1 VDLTATGTH
10 KPLPGMLKTNFA
22 LLIMVGGAVARRG
35 GGGDGGAASRG
46 VTTGSVTALNAD
58 AWLASALPGFCGL
71 TEEGSEG
78 TCHLGERG
86 SFGGTRLNLLLR
98 SANGTQAALACLQR
112 CARCKRCRFV
122 SLNRGRHPDCSW
134 YSSCDLKR
142 LERRPAGFLSG
153 AAPWQIA
160 GLATNTAPSWLS
172 QCPRNAATCSR
183 RALPEKIP
191 AAGGCSTDDLA
202 AFQRSYAIAIHQA
215 RLRQWATCNAEANRS
230 LGATILG
237 TSQADVT
244 DFARY
249 KDGQLLANLPLDA
262 RLLDRHSAH
271 DAPCLTPACLT
282 RQLAGRWLVFFGDST
297 TRMHQ
302 SALVALVATRC
313 NARVRDF
320 LPMLRGRGVASGAQK
335 GQCDSDSWVTFPQDQ
350 DEAEVGSPEVG
361 SPRPGWKRALLVS
374 NRFLRGLDHHKLR
387 LNVLEPHRR
396 LFYSNWKERS
406 AERPTHLLLE
416 ADPPEAV
423 THRRLKRWQPDA
435 IIFHS
440 CAWDL
445 PRMNRSRLFY
455 PHEGPERNCSAAW
468 PASILERVVRS
479 AHETGP
485 PTLLARTLG
494 ASCKRR
500 GEDLTD
506 EQIYEGY
513 AQGLESAL
521 RFLLAHAGATTTVF
535 VRNCHAG
542 SGGANAA
549 DRANHGPSEE
559 TQHQSI
565 MRMNQIIVRVAQQLC
580 VPVLDVHALDKAAGF
595 YFQEGEPSDVHVPPI
610 GALQAAFATLLAIQQ
625 LLAKTDKEPC
635 SAR

>member
-1 VDLTATGTH
+1 MRHAMRAPGVEITA
-10 KPLPGMLKTNFA
+10 LKE
-22 LLIMVGGAVARRG
+22 
-35 GGGDGGAASRG
+35 
-46 VTTGSVTALNAD
+46 LNAD

-98 SANGTQAALACLQR
+98 SGNSTQAALACLQR

-122 SLNRGRHPDCSW
+122 SLKAGGRPDCSW

-142 LERRPAGFLSG
+142 LETRPAGFLSG
-153 AAPWQIA
+153 AAPWQTA
-160 GLATNTAPSWLS
+160 ELATNPAPSWLS

-183 RALPEKIP
+183 RALPKQIP
-191 AAGGCSTDDLA
+191 AAGGCSMDDLA
-202 AFQRSYAIAIHQA
+202 AFQRGYAVAIHQV
-215 RLRQWATCNAEANRS
+215 RLRQWVTCNAEASRS
-230 LGATILG
+230 LGGTILG
-237 TSQADVT
+237 TQVDVKH
-244 DFARY
+244 FARF

-271 DAPCLTPACLT
+271 GAPCLTPACLT

-313 NARVRDF
+313 NASVRRF
-320 LPMLRGRGVASGAQK
+320 GPMLRGRGVASGVLGATTHP
-335 GQCDSDSWVTFPQDQ
+335 GQCDFDSWVTFPRDHN
-350 DEAEVGSPEVG
+350 EAEVGSPEVG
-361 SPRPGWKRALLVS
+361 SPRPRLLVS
-374 NRFLRGLDHHKLR
+374 NHFLRGLDHHKLR

-396 LFYSNWKERS
+396 LFYPDWLERS

-423 THRRLKRWQPDA
+423 TRKRLKRRQPDA

-445 PRMNRSRLFY
+445 PRINRSDYYY
-455 PHEGPERNCSAAW
+455 PYEGPERNCSAAV
-468 PASILERVVRS
+468 PASTLARVVGSDDGTDPR
-479 AHETGP
+479 
-485 PTLLARTLG
+485 TLLARTLG

-500 GEDLTD
+500 GGDLTD

-513 AQGLESAL
+513 AQGLEEAL
-521 RFLLAHAGATTTVF
+521 RFLRAHAGATTTVI

-542 SGGANAA
+542 SGGANVA
-549 DRANHGPSEE
+549 DRAKDGPSQE

-565 MRMNQIIVRVAQQLC
+565 MRMNRIIARVAQQLC

-595 YFQEGEPSDVHVPPI
+595 YFQEGAQPDIHVPPI
-610 GALQAAFATLLAIQQ
+610 GALQAAFAALLTIQQ
-625 LLAKTDKEPC
+625 LLAKTDDIDKEPC
-635 SAR
+635 STR

>member
-1 VDLTATGTH
+1 
-10 KPLPGMLKTNFA
+10 ML
-22 LLIMVGGAVARRG
+22 AVA
-35 GGGDGGAASRG
+35 ASMPAP
-46 VTTGSVTALNAD
+46 VKVTALSAD

-78 TCHLGERG
+78 TCNLGERG
-86 SFGGTRLNLLLR
+86 SFGGTRLNLLLGSR
-98 SANGTQAALACLQR
+98 NRTQAAVACLQR
-112 CARCKRCRFV
+112 CARCKRCQFV
-122 SLNRGRHPDCSW
+122 SLKAGRKPDCSW

-142 LERRPAGFLSG
+142 LERSPAGFLSS
-153 AAPWQIA
+153 AAPWQTA
-160 GLATNTAPSWLS
+160 ELATSTAPSWLS

-183 RALPEKIP
+183 QAVGGVETLAPSEDDVLPKQIP
-191 AAGGCSTDDLA
+191 SGGCSADDLVA
-202 AFQRSYAIAIHQA
+202 RTTFQRSYAVAIHQA
-215 RLRQWATCNAEANRS
+215 RLRQWAACNAEASRS
-230 LGATILG
+230 LGGGTILG
-237 TSQADVT
+237 TQVDVK

-271 DAPCLTPACLT
+271 NAPCLTPACLT

-313 NARVRDF
+313 NASVRRF
-320 LPMLRGRGVASGAQK
+320 GPMLRGRGVAGGVLGANEHP
-335 GQCDSDSWVTFPQDQ
+335 GQCDFDSWVTFPRDQ
-350 DEAEVGSPEVG
+350 DEAGVGSPEVRF
-361 SPRPGWKRALLVS
+361 PRPKQQRALLVS
-374 NRFLRGLDHHKLR
+374 NHFLRGLDHHKLR

-396 LFYSNWKERS
+396 LFYPDWNERS
-406 AERPTHLLLE
+406 AARPTHLLLE
-416 ADPPEAV
+416 ADPPEAI
-423 THRRLKRWQPDA
+423 TRRRLKRRQPDA

-445 PRMNRSRLFY
+445 PRINRSQYYY
-455 PHEGPERNCSAAW
+455 PHEGPGRNCSTAG
-468 PASILERVVRS
+468 PASILARVVRS
-479 AHETGP
+479 GDGP
-485 PTLLARTLG
+485 RTLLARTLG
-494 ASCKRR
+494 ASCRRR
-500 GEDLTD
+500 GDDLTD

-513 AQGLESAL
+513 AQGLEAAL
-521 RFLLAHAGATTTVF
+521 RFLRTHAGTTTTVI

-549 DRANHGPSEE
+549 NSANDGPSQE

-565 MRMNQIIVRVAQQLC
+565 MRMNQIIARVAQQLC

>member
-1 VDLTATGTH
+1 MSSTFYRSLCFLMVVVSAKSDTDTTIATSMGRPSSR
-10 KPLPGMLKTNFA
+10 KREGGG
-22 LLIMVGGAVARRG
+22 VGRRSPPYRRRG
-35 GGGDGGAASRG
+35 GGGGGGAASRG

-58 AWLASALPGFCGL
+58 AWLASTLPGFCGL

-122 SLNRGRHPDCSW
+122 SLKRGRHPDCSW

-153 AAPWQIA
+153 AAPWQTA
-160 GLATNTAPSWLS
+160 GLATNPAPLWLS

-191 AAGGCSTDDLA
+191 AAGGCSNDLV
-202 AFQRSYAIAIHQA
+202 AFQRGYAVAIHQA

-237 TSQADVT
+237 MQADVT

-313 NARVRDF
+313 NASVRRF
-320 LPMLRGRGVASGAQK
+320 GPMLRGRRVASETMS
-335 GQCDSDSWVTFPQDQ
+335 DFDSWVTFPRNQ
-350 DEAEVGSPEVG
+350 DEADV
-361 SPRPGWKRALLVS
+361 
-374 NRFLRGLDHHKLR
+374 
-387 LNVLEPHRR
+387 
-396 LFYSNWKERS
+396 
-406 AERPTHLLLE
+406 
-416 ADPPEAV
+416 
-423 THRRLKRWQPDA
+423 
-435 IIFHS
+435 
-440 CAWDL
+440 WDL
-445 PRMNRSRLFY
+445 PVRGVHYWSRITF
-455 PHEGPERNCSAAW
+455 CAAW
-468 PASILERVVRS
+468 
-479 AHETGP
+479 
-485 PTLLARTLG
+485 
-494 ASCKRR
+494 
-500 GEDLTD
+500 
-506 EQIYEGY
+506 
-513 AQGLESAL
+513 
-521 RFLLAHAGATTTVF
+521 TTT
-535 VRNCHAG
+535 NCA
-542 SGGANAA
+542 
-549 DRANHGPSEE
+549 
-559 TQHQSI
+559 
-565 MRMNQIIVRVAQQLC
+565 
-580 VPVLDVHALDKAAGF
+580 
-595 YFQEGEPSDVHVPPI
+595 
-610 GALQAAFATLLAIQQ
+610 
-625 LLAKTDKEPC
+625 
-635 SAR
+635 

>member
-1 VDLTATGTH
+1 MRNEQV
-10 KPLPGMLKTNFA
+10 
-22 LLIMVGGAVARRG
+22 VARIV
-35 GGGDGGAASRG
+35 DFVCFCGAPKRLWKFDKLVRRHSARRVPMPALG
-46 VTTGSVTALNAD
+46 VTALDAD

-78 TCHLGERG
+78 TCHLGDRG
-86 SFGGTRLNLLLR
+86 SFGGNRLKLLLR
-98 SANGTQAALACLQR
+98 SGNHTQAALACMQR

-122 SLNRGRHPDCSW
+122 SLKLGRQPDCSW
-134 YSSCDLKR
+134 YSSCDLER

-153 AAPWQIA
+153 AAPWQTA
-160 GLATNTAPSWLS
+160 ELATSTAPSWLS

-183 RALPEKIP
+183 RTLPKQVP
-191 AAGGCSTDDLA
+191 AGGCSTDDLA
-202 AFQRSYAIAIHQA
+202 AYQSSYAVGIHQA

-230 LGATILG
+230 LGGTILG
-237 TSQADVT
+237 TQVDVA

-249 KDGQLLANLPLDA
+249 TDGQLLANLPLDV

-271 DAPCLTPACLT
+271 DTPCLTPACLA

-302 SALVALVATRC
+302 SALLALVATRC
-313 NARVRDF
+313 NATVRRF
-320 LPMLRGRGVASGAQK
+320 GPMLRGRGVASGVLGAK
-335 GQCDSDSWVTFPQDQ
+335 HATDHPGQCDFDSWVTFPRDQ
-350 DEAEVGSPEVG
+350 DEAEVGSP
-361 SPRPGWKRALLVS
+361 RPGRKRALLVS
-374 NRFLRGLDHHKLR
+374 NHFLRGLDHNKLR

-396 LFYSNWKERS
+396 LFYPDWKERS

-416 ADPPEAV
+416 ADPPEAI
-423 THRRLKRWQPDA
+423 TRRRLKRRQPDA

-445 PRMNRSRLFY
+445 PRINRSQYYY
-455 PHEGPERNCSAAW
+455 PHEGPGRNCSTAG
-468 PASILERVVRS
+468 PASILARVVRS
-479 AHETGP
+479 GDGP
-485 PTLLARTLG
+485 RTLLARTLG
-494 ASCKRR
+494 ASCRRR
-500 GEDLTD
+500 GDDLTD

-513 AQGLESAL
+513 AQGLEAAL
-521 RFLLAHAGATTTVF
+521 RFLRTHAGTTTTVI

-549 DRANHGPSEE
+549 NSANDGPSQE
-559 TQHQSI
+559 TQHQSMI
-565 MRMNQIIVRVAQQLC
+565 RMNQIIARVAQQLC

-595 YFQEGEPSDVHVPPI
+595 YFEEGAHPDIHVPPI
-610 GALQAAFATLLAIQQ
+610 GALQAAFAALLAIQQ
-625 LLAKTDKEPC
+625 LLAKTDQEPC

>member
-1 VDLTATGTH
+1 MQ
-10 KPLPGMLKTNFA
+10 PLCV
-22 LLIMVGGAVARRG
+22 LLLAWARRRARAPIPVI
-35 GGGDGGAASRG
+35 DGPMADRSRPAALEK
-46 VTTGSVTALNAD
+46 VAVTALNAD

-78 TCHLGERG
+78 TCNLGERG
-86 SFGGTRLNLLLR
+86 SFGGTRLNLLLGSGNR
-98 SANGTQAALACLQR
+98 TQAALACLQR

-122 SLNRGRHPDCSW
+122 SLKMGRHPDCSW

-142 LERRPAGFLSG
+142 LVRRPAGFLSG
-153 AAPWQIA
+153 AAPWQTA
-160 GLATNTAPSWLS
+160 ELATSTAPSWLS
-172 QCPRNAATCSR
+172 QCSRNAATCSR
-183 RALPEKIP
+183 LPPKRIP
-191 AAGGCSTDDLA
+191 GGGCSTEDLA
-202 AFQRSYAIAIHQA
+202 AFQRGYAVAVHQA
-215 RLRQWATCNAEANRS
+215 RLRQWATCNTEANRS
-230 LGATILG
+230 LGGATVLG
-237 TSQADVT
+237 TQADVS

-313 NARVRDF
+313 NASVRRF
-320 LPMLRGRGVASGAQK
+320 GPMLRGRGVASETQS
-335 GQCDSDSWVTFPQDQ
+335 DFDSWVTFSRNQ
-350 DEAEVGSPEVG
+350 DEAEVGF
-361 SPRPGWKRALLVS
+361 PRPGRKRALLVS
-374 NRFLRGLDHHKLR
+374 NHFLRGLDQHKLR

-396 LFYSNWKERS
+396 LFYPHWEERS
-406 AERPTHLLLE
+406 AERPTQLLLE
-416 ADPPEAV
+416 ADPLEAI
-423 THRRLKRWQPDA
+423 TRRRLKRRQPDA

-445 PRMNRSRLFY
+445 PRVNRSRFY
-455 PHEGPERNCSAAW
+455 FPHEGPERNCSAAG
-468 PASILERVVRS
+468 PASVLARVVS
-479 AHETGP
+479 DGGTGP

-513 AQGLESAL
+513 AHGLEEAL
-521 RFLLAHAGATTTVF
+521 RFLRAQAGSATTVI

-542 SGGANAA
+542 AGGANQR
-549 DRANHGPSEE
+549 DVSVDGPSQE
-559 TQHQSI
+559 TQHQSM
-565 MRMNQIIVRVAQQLC
+565 MRMNQIIARVAQQLC
-580 VPVLDVHALDKAAGF
+580 VPVLDVHGLDKAAGF
-595 YFQEGEPSDVHVPPI
+595 YFQEGARSDFHVPPI
-610 GALQAAFATLLAIQQ
+610 GALQAAFGALLAIQQ
-625 LLAKTDKEPC
+625 LLAKTDTEPC
-635 SAR
+635 SAS